1 MTLIDNYYKK
11 IIQYDLI
18 NKFFYY
24 DLNKIPKLEKIILNF
39 GVQEGLV
46 LKNVAAS
53 FLALELIT
61 NKQSIITKPKQTNM
75 LLKVKKGTP
84 VGCLLILKKNSKYLF
99 LFKLLT
105 QVFPNL
111 KDFNGVNFSKKS
123 NSKNFSF
130 TLTTLIA
137 FQELETQFYLFRNL
151 PPLNVTLITNTKTRK
166 EFLFLL
172 NSFKIPLQNKKF
184 DCNYNSIG
192 RV

>member
-84 VGCLLILKKNSKYLF
+84 VGCLLI
-99 LFKLLT
+99 
-105 QVFPNL
+105 
-111 KDFNGVNFSKKS
+111 
-123 NSKNFSF
+123 
-130 TLTTLIA
+130 
-137 FQELETQFYLFRNL
+137 
-151 PPLNVTLITNTKTRK
+151 
-166 EFLFLL
+166 
-172 NSFKIPLQNKKF
+172 
-184 DCNYNSIG
+184 
-192 RV
+192 